1 MPIRQLPDTLINQI
15 AAGEVV
21 ERPASVVKELVEN
34 ALDAGA
40 RRVEIDLEEGGIR
53 LIRVRDDGGGI
64 APEELPLAVSR
75 HATSKIASLDDLE
88 AVATLGFRGE
98 ALPSIASVSR
108 FMLASRRT
116 DAEHGA
122 ALQVEGGRLGDVAPK
137 PHPQGTT
144 VEVRDLFYNV
154 PARRKFLRAER
165 TELGHIEEWLRSLA
179 LARPDVEL
187 RVSHNGRPARRYRGD
202 GMLASTDRLFET
214 LGEEFAKHALRVEHE
229 GAGLRLHGWIAQ
241 PVYNRASAD
250 QQYLYVNGRSVRDR
264 NVAHAVKQAYADVLF
279 HGRQPAYVLFL
290 ELDPRT
296 VDVNVHPAKHEV
308 RFRESRLVHDFVY
321 RTLHAALA
329 ETRAGLAAETAP
341 PRRRRTPLRAHGSAR
356 RGRAADQS
364 GLSLRVG
371 DARVAYAALYANDDV
386 ALAEAP
392 RPMPMPEARDD
403 TAPPLGF
410 AIAQLHGIYILAE
423 NADGLIVVD
432 MHAAHERIGYEK
444 LKGAH
449 DGEGLRTQPL
459 LVPMNVAVSEREAD
473 VAEREARH
481 ARRARFRTHAQ
492 RARFAV
498 AAQRACV
505 AGRRRCRSA
514 AARRARR
521 SARTRRIAPRFRR
534 ARRTAVDDGLPRRRA
549 RQSSPHHRRNERA
562 AARNGSDRTFRPVQP
577 RPSHVDALRT
587 GRHRQMVPA
596 RALNMRK
603 GKWMAWSLLACTLVL
618 GACDKGDDEAAARAA
633 AEARAR
639 AFAASEKPWRDTRVA
654 ELTAPQGWTSVI
666 GLHWI
671 DPRFAL
677 RRHRGQQRPAHGD
690 GPGTP
695 GHARPRRRWARAVR
709 AGQEPRADARR
720 RAARRVRRY

>member
-64 APEELPLAVSR
+64 PPEELPLAVSR

-108 FMLASRRT
+108 FQLASRHSMQ
-116 DAEHGA
+116 EHGA
-122 ALQVEGGRLGDVAPK
+122 ALQVDGGRIGDVAPK
-137 PHPQGTT
+137 AHPPGTT

-214 LGEEFAKHALRVEHE
+214 LGEEFAKHALRVDHE

-250 QQYLYVNGRSVRDR
+250 QQYLYVNGRAVRDR
-264 NVAHAVKQAYADVLF
+264 NVAHAVKQAYGDVLF

-290 ELDPRT
+290 EVDPRT

-308 RFRESRLVHDFVY
+308 RFRESRLVHDFTY
-321 RTLHAALA
+321 RTLQQALA
-329 ETRAGLAAETAP
+329 ETRAGTTVEAPPPAAES
-341 PRRRRTPLRAHGSAR
+341 RTWIGPSTWQP
-356 RGRAADQS
+356 QS
-364 GLSLRVG
+364 GLSLRVEEQRAG
-371 DARVAYAALYANDDV
+371 YAALYGREVDV
-386 ALAEAP
+386 AVAEAP
-392 RPMPMPEARDD
+392 ASFAMPAARDD
-403 TAPPLGF
+403 APPPLGY

-444 LKGAH
+444 LKHAH
-449 DGEGLRTQPL
+449 DGAGLRTQPL

-473 VAEREARH
+473 VAEREGP
-481 ARRARFRTHAQ
+481 TL
-492 RARFAV
+492 
-498 AAQRACV
+498 AALGFELTRGGPQSLLL
-505 AGRRRCRSA
+505 RSVPA
-514 AARRARR
+514 LLADGDVEALLRDVLADLREHGA
-521 SARTRRIAPRFRR
+521 TRRIEA
-534 ARRTAVDDGLPRRRA
+534 
-549 RQSSPHHRRNERA
+549 ERDELL
-562 AARNGSDRTFRPVQP
+562 ST
-577 RPSHVDALRT
+577 
-587 GRHRQMVPA
+587 
-596 RALNMRK
+596 
-603 GKWMAWSLLACTLVL
+603 MAC
-618 GACDKGDDEAAARAA
+618 
-633 AEARAR
+633 
-639 AFAASEKPWRDTRVA
+639 
-654 ELTAPQGWTSVI
+654 
-666 GLHWI
+666 
-671 DPRFAL
+671 
-677 RRHRGQQRPAHGD
+677 HG
-690 GPGTP
+690 
-695 GHARPRRRWARAVR
+695 AVR
-709 AGQEPRADARR
+709 ANRRLGLAEMNALLREMEATERSGQCNHGRPTWTRVPLADIDKWFLRGR
-720 RAARRVRRY
+720 